1 METNKKTSRRK
12 FLHNTSAG
20 LLTSASLTNPA
31 TPAVAG
37 RRSVLDGH
45 REVLFESVEKI
56 HTDGRW
62 NGRPAIVFW
71 KDHYYIFFRTGS
83 GHGGFDGYAMMLKS
97 RPHEPRGWV
106 ASRVLDTRKNEA
118 ETHVIATKDRI
129 FLYVVVEPPGNEA
142 NLETLVTYTDDSQNW
157 STPVRAH
164 ELSFSFWKPAT
175 LNDVHYMA
183 ADVMIGDRRVDLMTS
198 RDGLEWTKISTI
210 IRGRYTETALVFLKD
225 DTLLAVTRQ
234 GKVSRARPP
243 YRKWTN
249 YDGVSF
255 GGPATGLVGNTLL
268 VSGRVGAEPYPDDQ
282 PRPNGARTG
291 LFTFDDADMSYQWK
305 TNMVTQWGSDV
316 GYPHIL
322 PLDDQ
327 RALIAWYDGEPYEE
341 NMAKQA
347 DLFLATVR
355 VV

>member
-1 METNKKTSRRK
+1 MAESSKKCRRT
-12 FLHNTSAG
+12 FLRVTGSGFLASAA
-20 LLTSASLTNPA
+20 LTDAA
-31 TPAVAG
+31 TAVATRG
-37 RRSVLDGH
+37 QGVLDGH
-45 REVLFESVEKI
+45 RDVLFENVEKI

-62 NGRPAIVFW
+62 NGRPTIVAW
-71 KDHYYIFFRTGS
+71 KGHYYIFFRTGS

-97 RPHEPRGWV
+97 RPHEPRGWT

-129 FLYVVVEPPGNEA
+129 FLYVVVEPPGDESS
-142 NLETLVTYTDDSQNW
+142 LETLVTYTDDGRNW

-164 ELSFSFWKPAT
+164 DPGFSFWKPAT
-175 LNDVHYMA
+175 LDGVHYMA
-183 ADVMIGDRRVDLMTS
+183 ADVMVGDRRVDLMTS
-198 RDGLEWTKISTI
+198 RDGLVWTKISTI
-210 IRGRYTETALVFLKD
+210 IRGRYTETALEFLKD
-225 DTLLAVTRQ
+225 ETLLAVTRQ

-243 YRKWTN
+243 YKQWTN

-268 VSGRVGAEPYPDDQ
+268 VSGRVGAEDYPDDQ

-291 LFTFDDADMSYQWK
+291 LFTFDDADMSYEWK
-305 TNMVTQWGSDV
+305 TNMVTQWGSDLS
-316 GYPHIL
+316 YPHIL

-327 RALIAWYDGEPYEE
+327 KALMVWYDGEPYEE
-341 NMAKQA
+341 NVAKQA
-347 DLFLATVR
+347 DLFLATLR